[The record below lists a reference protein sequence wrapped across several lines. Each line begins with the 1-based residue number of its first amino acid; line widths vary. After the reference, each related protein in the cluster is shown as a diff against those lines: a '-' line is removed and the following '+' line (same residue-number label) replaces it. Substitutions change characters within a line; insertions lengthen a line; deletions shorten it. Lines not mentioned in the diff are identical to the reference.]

1 MGLAFLWLERSLIAG
16 FNIPQAAEVTCAV
29 KTLAFSGRNFR
40 PGTGPLHPMAI
51 EVGCFYVRKAQFSRF
66 HCGQPGGPV
75 PLQGLSV
82 NACWRQSSRCNN
94 VAGSQTVSVP
104 ENLEILIPWRII
116 TDTSEK
122 KAEPLTAELSSELS
136 LKHVLYGLRARAV
149 AARIDRDDVLFEI
162 EGADMVL
169 AVVHL
174 TWRKESDPRW
184 PTTRFFASWEQWVR
198 NEMLPAHQEYSP

>member
-1 MGLAFLWLERSLIAG
+1 
-16 FNIPQAAEVTCAV
+16 
-29 KTLAFSGRNFR
+29 
-40 PGTGPLHPMAI
+40 
-51 EVGCFYVRKAQFSRF
+51 
-66 HCGQPGGPV
+66 
-75 PLQGLSV
+75 
-82 NACWRQSSRCNN
+82 
-94 VAGSQTVSVP
+94 VSVP

-116 TDTSEK
+116 TDRSEK